1 MPWVRLPRDRG
12 SGRTPLRS
20 ACLPLHHGG
29 SRVRARAVDGV
40 LAVPQEGSGNLSR
53 EPWSG
58 GLRLL
63 PALPDYRSAPLL
75 ERRGDEAA
83 APYDDEG
90 ACEASGQVSAWY
102 RLKLRS
108 CGSCP
113 GAPFQILKCHS
124 MRSSA
129 PASGHS
135 SSLSCAR
142 NGSEAGERCRG
153 RSLYSSSAALPC
165 LNRRARNYSDGTVRA
180 FSISCRSFREWQCAG
195 ALVRGRGG
203 GSRKAGWPRAGEG
216 RQHGLLLG
224 YPSRPAGLGTPA
236 GSPWREQAG
245 RGTGIRE
252 KNEGRGAAS
261 WGTPHRT

>member
-1 MPWVRLPRDRG
+1 MSAVTLMRSLIWKRKSLAGALGKAAAGQRELQTASPVCLSSASSWRGPDAGRAIEEVPAAPLEGSALFPVSLIAAG
-12 SGRTPLRS
+12 SG
-20 ACLPLHHGG
+20 CCQVLHD
-29 SRVRARAVDGV
+29 SK
-40 LAVPQEGSGNLSR
+40 
-53 EPWSG
+53 
-58 GLRLL
+58 
-63 PALPDYRSAPLL
+63 SAPLL

-142 NGSEAGERCRG
+142 TGSEAK
-153 RSLYSSSAALPC
+153 
-165 LNRRARNYSDGTVRA
+165 
-180 FSISCRSFREWQCAG
+180 W
-195 ALVRGRGG
+195 
-203 GSRKAGWPRAGEG
+203 
-216 RQHGLLLG
+216 
-224 YPSRPAGLGTPA
+224 
-236 GSPWREQAG
+236 
-245 RGTGIRE
+245 
-252 KNEGRGAAS
+252 
-261 WGTPHRT
+261 

>member
-12 SGRTPLRS
+12 SCRPPLRS

-165 LNRRARNYSDGTVRA
+165 LNRRARNYCGRYSQGIS
-180 FSISCRSFREWQCAG
+180 SIMPLLAG
-195 ALVRGRGG
+195 MAVRGSAGG
-203 GSRKAGWPRAGEG
+203 EEAPGNPAGPQAGEG